1 MYEASN
7 ERGDM
12 SSDRLTDPH
21 RPPSDTGSLSPPWD
35 RERRIILPPSGTEI
49 CLATERM
56 ELSIF
61 ACIKETKILQF

>member
-49 CLATERM
+49 CLAAERM
-56 ELSIF
+56 ELLTCDVYI
-61 ACIKETKILQF
+61 